1 MSKQDSKHEDVVK
14 RTIDA
19 FLSTGNREGLGHTLR
34 IAEKYGEG
42 DAEKIKAAILH
53 ADPATQIY
61 LDLDHSNVHI
71 VSKTSP
77 QVLAKSLGRAG
88 YEVLEIF

>member
-14 RTIDA
+14 RTVDA

-34 IAEKYGEG
+34 VAEKYGES
-42 DAEKIKAAILH
+42 DAQKIKDTILS
-53 ADPATQIY
+53 ADPATQVHV
-61 LDLDHSNVHI
+61 DLEHSNVHV

-77 QVLAKSLGRAG
+77 QVFAKALSKAG
-88 YEVLEIF
+88 YEVLEVF